1 MITMF
6 WKRFVPIAKI
16 TFMKLRKKVKK
27 IIIKKLSSK
36 QKALLKW
43 CHKPDGF
50 DNIICDGAVRSGKT
64 AVMSISFIHWAMR
77 YFNGKN
83 FALIS
88 KTHRQ
93 AERNIVLPL
102 LSCPDVTDYFKF
114 EYQRSN
120 GLLKVSSN
128 KTANNFYLFG
138 GKDEGSYSL
147 IQGTTLTGV
156 LFDEV
161 ALMPKSFVEQAIA
174 RTLSEKGAKLWFN
187 CNPENPNH
195 WFYKEWILDAQNEN
209 KKNSLYLHFLMD
221 DNPIV
226 TTEQKQ
232 KAKSLYSGVFYDRYI
247 LGKWVRA
254 EGRIYDDIT
263 PLIVDKFKAN
273 KERLIIGIDFG
284 GNKSKTT
291 FVATLI
297 MKDFSGLYVLAD
309 HKLSGKKGEI
319 DIERISN
326 ELSLFIDKIK
336 TKFGFYPDEIRA
348 DSAEQYLI
356 NSLRK
361 SIYKNG
367 ITVPVKDS
375 DKAKILDR
383 IRCTDSLIKAK
394 KLFINKSC
402 KHLIMGLENAV
413 WDQKAAEKGIDMRLD
428 DFTSDIDILDAFE
441 YSFSPYLRNLTP
453 QIFKPI
459 KDRGGIIRS
468 DDFLGGWN

>member
-1 MITMF
+1 
-6 WKRFVPIAKI
+6 
-16 TFMKLRKKVKK
+16 MKLRKKVKK

-36 QKALLKW
+36 QKTLLKW
-43 CHKPDGF
+43 CHKQNGF

-77 YFNGKN
+77 YFNGKS

-128 KTANNFYLFG
+128 KTTNNFYLFG

-326 ELSLFIDKIK
+326 ELSLFIDKIM
-336 TKFGFYPDEIRA
+336 Y
-348 DSAEQYLI
+348 Q
-356 NSLRK
+356 
-361 SIYKNG
+361 
-367 ITVPVKDS
+367 
-375 DKAKILDR
+375 
-383 IRCTDSLIKAK
+383 
-394 KLFINKSC
+394 
-402 KHLIMGLENAV
+402 
-413 WDQKAAEKGIDMRLD
+413 
-428 DFTSDIDILDAFE
+428 
-441 YSFSPYLRNLTP
+441 
-453 QIFKPI
+453 
-459 KDRGGIIRS
+459 
-468 DDFLGGWN
+468 